1 MIYDLGADLYLL
13 DGQSAT
19 NATYLLTMRVISFDW
34 TELTGLTQHVI
45 MSCTCSAS
53 AYMQKNHCTT
63 LHCSAQ

>member
-53 AYMQKNHCTT
+53 AYM
-63 LHCSAQ
+63 